1 MKNIILAAT
10 LIAAPTAL
18 LADRYDDKIAE
29 KCGEVKEIT
38 YAAYLNSQQGT
49 PLSTTLSRLNT
60 IYRDDEASF
69 EWIGAFVTITYDIPE
84 PPIDKS
90 LIDAATQISETMST
104 VCTQQL
110 EEALEARIEEEDKVG
125 M

>member
-1 MKNIILAAT
+1 M
-10 LIAAPTAL
+10 AAPTAL

-69 EWIGAFVTITYDIPE
+69 EWIGAFVVITYDIPE

-90 LIDAATQISETMST
+90 LIDAATELSETMSA

-110 EEALEARIEEEDKVG
+110 EEAVAARVDEEDKVG